1 MDLENEINLLLSYE
15 GNKKNWRNVHDSKEW
30 ILANKIAS
38 VVMGETLNKKPNC
51 GCLNDL
57 FYMLK
62 NISKSKIKLKQLQME
77 NEFELKPGIFLFL
90 NGTHYTNAN
99 ITDENSLEILTKFP
113 VKINAFVRFPKN
125 WKELTKGTKTEALKT
140 EESKELEGLSDE
152 DLRTLCDK
160 LAEQTEGLRKLNHKA
175 GKDKMIDYLLK
186 NKVNG

>member
-1 MDLENEINLLLSYE
+1 M
-15 GNKKNWRNVHDSKEW
+15 R
-30 ILANKIAS
+30 
-38 VVMGETLNKKPNC
+38 
-51 GCLNDL
+51 
-57 FYMLK
+57 
-62 NISKSKIKLKQLQME
+62 
-77 NEFELKPGIFLFL
+77 GIILFL

-99 ITDENSLEILTKFP
+99 ITDEKSLEILTKFP